1 MPVLLAAFV
10 IVLVAAATQ
19 ATTGFGFALVAV
31 PLLAMA
37 TDAHTAIVTVSLIGL
52 VLTVMIALRERAHVR
67 WRPVAGLLAATALGM
82 PVGLLVL
89 AVAPERM
96 LGILIAIVVLACTAM
111 VWRGVRVGTGPAAV
125 AGAGLVAGVL
135 ATATGV
141 NGPPVVAAFRG
152 MDFDPRTFRA
162 SLAAFFVGSG
172 AVGLAGFGLT
182 GQIHGVAIA
191 LAAAGVPGVAFGWWA
206 GNRAFARLDPN
217 RFRRMVLCALIVTS
231 IVTLVRAASM

>member
-1 MPVLLAAFV
+1 MSVLLAAFV
-10 IVLVAAATQ
+10 IVLLAAATQ

-31 PLLAMA
+31 PLLALA
-37 TDAHTAIVTVSLIGL
+37 TDARTAIVTVSLIGM

-89 AVAPERM
+89 AVAPERV
-96 LGILIAIVVLACTAM
+96 LGGLIAIVVLGCTAM
-111 VWRGVRVGTGPAAV
+111 VWRGVRLGTGRGTV

-152 MDFDPRTFRA
+152 MGFDPRTFRA

-172 AVGLAGFGLT
+172 VVGLVGFGMT
-182 GQIHGVAIA
+182 GQIHGAAIA

-206 GNRAFARLDPN
+206 GNWAFARMDQN
-217 RFRRMVLCALIVTS
+217 RFRRIVLYALIVAS
-231 IVTLVRAASM
+231 IVTLARTAVS